1 MVFEHYKLTNAASD
15 KVVMAHHVELAE
27 CDILSAP
34 PMLLMCPR
42 TIQEHAASMGG
53 SSKAA
58 ERALQAGKWELRRS
72 LVAELQAELL
82 TGAELLPSSSQFAA
96 AAQMAAA
103 TVFGSACGA
112 ISSST
117 VTVFTTPVILV
128 NASACYQA
136 AYK

>member
-1 MVFEHYKLTNAASD
+1 
-15 KVVMAHHVELAE
+15 
-27 CDILSAP
+27 
-34 PMLLMCPR
+34 
-42 TIQEHAASMGG
+42 MGG

-72 LVAELQAELL
+72 LVAKLQAELL

-103 TVFGSACGA
+103 TVFGSASGA